1 MQETIRYLAFCKHH
15 KHTKKKKEKQMSESQ
30 GIYISIY
37 SSGFPCSL
45 GPKKSDRG
53 SKRKGKT

>member
-1 MQETIRYLAFCKHH
+1 
-15 KHTKKKKEKQMSESQ
+15 MSESQ

-45 GPKKSDRG
+45 GPKKIDRG
-53 SKRKGKT
+53 SKRKGKNMAEISGDVKRQWQKKHRAGGTA